1 MKLTLPIQ
9 VPEKRMLEKKSEFTI
24 YPITVLQDNIVWV
37 WVHGCN
43 AVVVDPSISRPVK
56 EWLLNKNLSLR
67 AILQTHHHE
76 DHIGGT
82 QELIKR
88 WPKAKVI
95 ASKKEIKRIPF
106 QTFSVDDN
114 DIFHLFN
121 SKIKVIEV
129 HGHTNNHI
137 AFYISN
143 KNSNYNILF
152 PGDTLFGG
160 GCGRLI
166 EGTASQMFESLNKL
180 NSLPESTRVYS
191 AHEYTENNLKWAL
204 SLQKNDIS
212 IIKRLKIVENKRQN
226 GLPSLPSTISE
237 ERKTNLFLRALS
249 IEEFTKLRHNK
260 DNWKC

>member
-1 MKLTLPIQ
+1 
-9 VPEKRMLEKKSEFTI
+9 MLEKKSEFTI
-24 YPITVLQDNIVWV
+24 HPITVLQDNIVWV
-37 WVHGCN
+37 WVHNCN
-43 AVVVDPSISRPVK
+43 AVVVDPSISIPVE
-56 EWLLNKNLSLR
+56 EWLLKKNLSLK

-95 ASKKEIKRIPF
+95 ASKKELKRIPF
-106 QTFSVDDN
+106 QTFSVENN
-114 DIFHLFN
+114 DIFNLLD
-121 SKIKVIEV
+121 SEIKIIEV

-137 AFYISN
+137 AFYIS
-143 KNSNYNILF
+143 KERAKYNILF

-160 GCGRLI
+160 GCGRLL
-166 EGTASQMFESLNKL
+166 EGTPTEMFESLNKL
-180 NSLPESTRVYS
+180 NSLPGNTKIYS

-204 SLQKNDIS
+204 SLKSNDIS
-212 IIKRLKIVENKRQN
+212 ILKRLKLVQDKRQN

-237 ERKTNLFLRALS
+237 ERKTNLFLRART
-249 IEEFTKLRHNK
+249 IEELTNLRRHK

>member
-1 MKLTLPIQ
+1 
-9 VPEKRMLEKKSEFTI
+9 MLEKKSEFTI
-24 YPITVLQDNIVWV
+24 HPITVLQDNIVWV
-37 WVHGCN
+37 WVHNCN
-43 AVVVDPSISRPVK
+43 AVVVDPSISIPVE
-56 EWLLNKNLSLR
+56 EWLLKKNLSLK

-95 ASKKEIKRIPF
+95 ASKKELKRIPF
-106 QTFSVDDN
+106 QTFSVENN
-114 DIFHLFN
+114 DIFNLLD
-121 SKIKVIEV
+121 SEIKIIEV

-137 AFYISN
+137 AFYIS
-143 KNSNYNILF
+143 KERAKYNILF

-160 GCGRLI
+160 GCGRLL
-166 EGTASQMFESLNKL
+166 EGTPTEMFESLNKL
-180 NSLPESTRVYS
+180 NSLPGNTKIYS

-204 SLQKNDIS
+204 SLKSNDIS
-212 IIKRLKIVENKRQN
+212 ILKRLKLVQDKRQN

-237 ERKTNLFLRALS
+237 ERKTNLFLRART
-249 IEEFTKLRHNK
+249 IEELTKLRRHK